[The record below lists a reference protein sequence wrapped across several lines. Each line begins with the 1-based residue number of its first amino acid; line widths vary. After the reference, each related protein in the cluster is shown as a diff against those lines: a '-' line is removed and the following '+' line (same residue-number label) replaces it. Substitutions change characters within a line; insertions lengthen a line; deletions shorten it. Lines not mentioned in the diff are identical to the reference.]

1 MVTYI
6 LREKM
11 KNQKKYLSINV
22 YFLLIALVVILSFLL
37 VGYLQFSKLRQ
48 VMRRNAYYTEQFQQR
63 NEHLSGVVQ
72 SIGYGGIIHHF
83 KNFVIRGNYKYIDS
97 IHDIYDHFKECVDA
111 FNAIESVTE
120 EERRQL
126 QIIADTMERYLSF
139 VPVIAE
145 MEKAGSTVKEIDAVV
160 KIDDSGALEAQ
171 DYLNMAFSTFYSQGR
186 EEILEQLNLALTQLF
201 IGMGVITVILSIL
214 LFLIM
219 RAFRKRMESFSA
231 ITKEIADG
239 DLTRRIDS
247 STKDVLGK
255 LADNFN
261 RVIDSL
267 KTILIE
273 VGQAASKSS
282 DTGEHLSIQVEETLS
297 ATTEISANI
306 GSIKNQI
313 NTLNDEI
320 TNSSTAVEEI
330 LANVT
335 NLSNQIENHASAVTQ
350 TSTAIE
356 EMTASINS
364 VSKIAGDKKAATDS
378 LVEIT
383 NQGEQKV
390 ETTNEIIKEVSNSVD
405 AMLEM
410 ISVINSITS
419 QTDLLAMNAAIEA
432 AHAGEFGKGFAVVA
446 DEIRKLAE
454 STANNATQISGT
466 LTELIDK
473 INKALEYSSAS
484 GKAFVSINEEVKEVV
499 NAFSEITASTD
510 ELALASKEMLT
521 SVVSLRQ
528 ISEEIRQ
535 GSGEM
540 KLGAENINNSIL
552 SIKDISEET
561 LGGINE
567 ITSGAQDI
575 NAAVDEISR
584 VSIQNSKDISTM
596 KEGVNNFRLEDGG
609 KDET

>member
-1 MVTYI
+1 
-6 LREKM
+6 M
-11 KNQKKYLSINV
+11 KKQKKYLSINV
-22 YFLLIALVVILSFLL
+22 YFLFIAVVVILSFLL
-37 VGYLQFSKLRQ
+37 VGYLQFTRLNQ
-48 VMRRNAYYTEQFQQR
+48 VMRRNSYYTEQFQQR
-63 NEHLSGVVQ
+63 NEHLAGIMA
-72 SIGYGGIIHHF
+72 SIGYGGIIHNF
-83 KNFVIRGNYKYIDS
+83 KNFVIRGNDKYIDR
-97 IHDIYDHFKECVDA
+97 IYGIYDRFNEHVDA

-120 EERRQL
+120 KEKEQL
-126 QIIADTMERYLSF
+126 LVIADTMKKYVSF
-139 VPVIAE
+139 VPVTQQMARD
-145 MEKAGSTVKEIDAVV
+145 GSMVKEIDAVV
-160 KIDDSGALEAQ
+160 KIDDSGALEALA
-171 DYLNMAFSTFYSQGR
+171 YLNKAFSTFYSQGR
-186 EEILEQLNLALTQLF
+186 EEILDQLSLALTQLF
-201 IGMGVITVILSIL
+201 IGMGVITVILSVI
-214 LFLIM
+214 LFLII
-219 RAFRKRMESFSA
+219 RALRKRMESFSS

-239 DLTRRIDS
+239 DLTRTIDS
-247 STKDVLGK
+247 STRDVLGK

-282 DTGEHLSIQVEETLS
+282 KTGKHLSAQIEETLS

-306 GSIKNQI
+306 GSIRNQI

-320 TNSSTAVEEI
+320 ASSSTAVEEI

-335 NLSNQIENHASAVTQ
+335 NLSNQIDNHAAAVNQ

-364 VSKIAGDKKAATDS
+364 VSRIAGDKKAATDS

-383 NQGEQKV
+383 NLGEQKV
-390 ETTNEIIKEVSNSVD
+390 ETTNEIIKDVSNSVD
-405 AMLEM
+405 AMQEM
-410 ISVINSITS
+410 IAVINNITS

-454 STANNATQISGT
+454 STADNAKQISGT

-484 GKAFVSINEEVKEVV
+484 GKAFVNINEEVKEVV
-499 NAFSEITASTD
+499 NAFSEITAGTD
-510 ELALASKEMLT
+510 ELATASNEMLT
-521 SVVSLRQ
+521 TVISLRQ

-540 KLGAENINNSIL
+540 KLGAENINKSIL

-567 ITSGAQDI
+567 IASGAEDI
-575 NAAVDEISR
+575 NVAVDKISR
-584 VSIQNSKDISTM
+584 VSIQNTSDISKM
-596 KEGVNNFRLEDGG
+596 KEGVNNFRLEDGEKEEKRTEG
-609 KDET
+609 KDG